1 LWYNYNDLEGLEV
14 DSDDD
19 LDYSGVSR
27 NDGDVLRNG
36 DDNLLEEYIDEDD
49 DDVSFEGSRD
59 DNCYNVEAG
68 GMMQLEH
75 KKSFYEKYA
84 PVYEAVKGTTYLITE
99 EKYQWIVDVL
109 RAPPSKQDKMNAR
122 KARATYSLTSN
133 VDEYC
138 ITRGG
143 KTVMTYE
150 RVYDVIAMAH
160 QKLGHA
166 RDIKKNKDVVNEDM
180 GYYGVPRSAV
190 KCFVETCL
198 MVSTN
203 GHDKDD
209 YYLSTLSNLLWDSVA
224 CFSVQVI
231 QKLLRV
237 NNSL

>member
-1 LWYNYNDLEGLEV
+1 LEV
-14 DSDDD
+14 DNDDD
-19 LDYSGVSR
+19 YDYSTIYG

-36 DDNLLEEYIDEDD
+36 DDDLSEDYIDEDD
-49 DDVSFEGSRD
+49 DAVSLEGSPD
-59 DNCYNVEAG
+59 DNCSSAEAI
-68 GMMQLEH
+68 GMMQHH

-84 PVYEAVKGTTYLITE
+84 PMYEAVKGTTHLITE
-99 EKYQWIVDVL
+99 DKYQWILDVL
-109 RAPPSKQDKMNAR
+109 IAPPSKQDKMNAR
-122 KARATYSLTSN
+122 KARATYSLTGN
-133 VDEYC
+133 VDMYC
-138 ITRGG
+138 ITRDG
-143 KTVMTYE
+143 KTVTTYE

-190 KCFVETCL
+190 KCFVETCP

-203 GHDKDD
+203 HHDKDD
-209 YYLSTLSNLLWDSVA
+209 YYLTTSSNLLWDSVA

-231 QKLLRV
+231 LKLLRV